1 MGLISI
7 DYACAVYTTVGSAI
21 LIPDFGTRV
30 RSKKKKKKKKKY
42 IYKLLCNNI
51 KKNVLVRSPLK
62 SPTSLCGVFSGPR
75 FGWR

>member
-30 RSKKKKKKKKKY
+30 RSKKKKKKYIYINYYVIIFKKK
-42 IYKLLCNNI
+42 
-51 KKNVLVRSPLK
+51 RPGGFATEK
-62 SPTSLCGVFSGPR
+62 SYLSLWCLFR
-75 FGWR
+75 A

>member
-30 RSKKKKKKKKKY
+30 RSKKKKKY
-42 IYKLLCNNI
+42 IYINYYVI
-51 KKNVLVRSPLK
+51 IFKKNVLVGSPLK